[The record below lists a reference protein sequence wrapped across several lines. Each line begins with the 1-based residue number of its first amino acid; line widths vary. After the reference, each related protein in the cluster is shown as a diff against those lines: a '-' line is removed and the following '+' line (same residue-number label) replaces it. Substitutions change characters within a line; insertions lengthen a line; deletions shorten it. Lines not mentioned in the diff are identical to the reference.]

1 MALHL
6 PKPTPR
12 EVGERF
18 RLEKC
23 VRSTRV
29 QRCEGE
35 EGRGGWRESGVSMR
49 DAELEIPRPPRCI
62 PLPPARLGRLTL
74 CWWCV
79 G

>member
-35 EGRGGWRESGVSMR
+35 EGRGGWAGERGVH
-49 DAELEIPRPPRCI
+49 ARCR
-62 PLPPARLGRLTL
+62 A
-74 CWWCV
+74 
-79 G
+79 